1 MLTLMLMS
9 WPKQIRS
16 LTAAI
21 DELILRGHLLE
32 STYVVWETRA
42 LSSLSDLNLEIVA
55 SLNVME
61 IKVSLKRNK

>member
-32 STYVVWETRA
+32 STRVWETRA
-42 LSSLSDLNLEIVA
+42 LSSLDDLNLEIVA
-55 SLNVME
+55 SLNVMGT
-61 IKVSLKRNK
+61 KVSQKINK

>member
-32 STYVVWETRA
+32 STYVV
-42 LSSLSDLNLEIVA
+42 
-55 SLNVME
+55 
-61 IKVSLKRNK
+61 